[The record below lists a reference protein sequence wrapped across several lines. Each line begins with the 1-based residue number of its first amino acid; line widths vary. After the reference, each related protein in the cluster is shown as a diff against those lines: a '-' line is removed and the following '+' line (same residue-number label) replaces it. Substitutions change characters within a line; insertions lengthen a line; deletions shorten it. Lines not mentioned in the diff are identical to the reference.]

1 MNTGMHTSGFKYVD
15 LSGASLASICG
26 RFWKLYYFGNF
37 EIICSNTKI
46 LLVTSFGLGKIVG
59 TATFAQQIIYED
71 LPPPPLPNVVLPGLI
86 AAKIVGGGGRNMPP
100 RWVGNYQTL
109 FRECAHIAFSIAST
123 RQATHDLQSALA
135 RGGGGLDNPQVF
147 RG

>member
-37 EIICSNTKI
+37 EIICRNTKI

-71 LPPPPLPNVVLPGLI
+71 LPPPPNVVLPGLI
-86 AAKIVGGGGRNMPP
+86 AANIVGGGG
-100 RWVGNYQTL
+100 
-109 FRECAHIAFSIAST
+109 
-123 RQATHDLQSALA
+123 
-135 RGGGGLDNPQVF
+135 GGICPQD
-147 RG
+147 G